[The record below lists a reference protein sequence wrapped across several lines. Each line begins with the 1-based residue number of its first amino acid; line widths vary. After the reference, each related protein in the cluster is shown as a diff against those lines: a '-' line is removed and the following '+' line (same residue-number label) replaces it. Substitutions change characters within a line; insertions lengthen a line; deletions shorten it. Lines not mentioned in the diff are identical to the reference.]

1 MAKRVCLRCRNEIG
15 KKELFCSLACAVW
28 NGVKR
33 GRKSECWEWQGTTV
47 YGYGQFSFKQKRY
60 RANRAAYEA
69 HYGVDPGDMFVCHR
83 CDNPTCCNPHH
94 LFLGTVEDNT
104 ADMVA
109 KGRSARGWRHNKT
122 KLDIEDVRYIRKA
135 HESGASLARR
145 YGVSGAAIS
154 SIKAGKNWGHT
165 K

>member
-1 MAKRVCLRCRNEIG
+1 
-15 KKELFCSLACAVW
+15 
-28 NGVKR
+28 
-33 GRKSECWEWQGTTV
+33 
-47 YGYGQFSFKQKRY
+47 
-60 RANRAAYEA
+60 
-69 HYGVDPGDMFVCHR
+69 
-83 CDNPTCCNPHH
+83 

-104 ADMVA
+104 ADRVA
-109 KGRSARGWRHNKT
+109 KGRSAGGWRHKKT
-122 KLDIEDVRYIRKA
+122 RREIEDVRYIRKA